1 VSDTNA
7 TNLAPARLTR
17 ARKSYGSRAVL
28 DGVDLEVAPGS
39 VVGLL
44 GRNGAGKSTLIR
56 CLLGIQE
63 LDAGEA
69 TLFGQPTLAID
80 EATKGRIGYVPQE
93 PDAFSWMRVGAMLD
107 YFAGFYERWDRD
119 QVQGMLDAWSIRR
132 DATIATLSTG
142 ERQRL
147 AIVRALAH
155 HPDLLVLDEPVA
167 SLDPLGRREFLR
179 EIVTRASERGTTVL
193 FSTHITSDLERV
205 AVSVAF
211 LKDGKIVLHDELDRL
226 RERLRR
232 VRIPMPQSAA
242 KQRIEVP
249 GMVSLKRDAFGA
261 MTAIADIGEEELFA
275 LSQRWGASITADP
288 LSLEDLFVE
297 LER

>member
-1 VSDTNA
+1 VNTA
-7 TNLAPARLTR
+7 TELSTVPARLDK
-17 ARKSYGSRAVL
+17 ARKCYGSRAVL
-28 DGVDLEVAPGS
+28 DGVDLSVAAGS

-63 LDAGEA
+63 LDGGTAR
-69 TLFGQPTLAID
+69 LFDEPTLAISD
-80 EATKGRIGYVPQE
+80 ATKGRIGYVPQE
-93 PDAFSWMRVGAMLD
+93 PDAFSWMKVGSMLD
-107 YFAGFYERWDRD
+107 YFAAFYQRWDRD

-132 DATIATLSTG
+132 DAVIGTLSAG
-142 ERQRL
+142 EKQRL

-211 LKDGKIVLHDELDRL
+211 LKNGKIVLHDELDRL

-232 VRIPMPQSAA
+232 LRIPLPRSAPES
-242 KQRIEVP
+242 RIEVP
-249 GMVSLKRDAFGA
+249 GLVSLKRDAFGA
-261 MTAIADIGEEELFA
+261 LTAIADIGDEELAA
-275 LSQRWGASITADP
+275 LGRRWGGPVAAES
-288 LSLEDLFVE
+288 LSLEDLFIE

>member
-1 VSDTNA
+1 VNTA
-7 TNLAPARLTR
+7 TELSTVPARLDK
-17 ARKSYGSRAVL
+17 ARKCYGSRAVL
-28 DGVDLEVAPGS
+28 DGVDLSVAAGS

-63 LDAGEA
+63 LDSGTAR
-69 TLFGQPTLAID
+69 LFDEPTLAISD
-80 EATKGRIGYVPQE
+80 AIKGRIGYVPQE
-93 PDAFSWMRVGAMLD
+93 PDAFSWMKVGSMLD
-107 YFAGFYERWDRD
+107 YFAAFYQRWDRD

-132 DATIATLSTG
+132 DAVIGTLSAG
-142 ERQRL
+142 EKQRL

-211 LKDGKIVLHDELDRL
+211 LKNGKIVLHDELDRL

-232 VRIPMPQSAA
+232 LRIPLPQSAPES
-242 KQRIEVP
+242 RIEVP
-249 GMVSLKRDAFGA
+249 GLVSLKRDAFGA
-261 MTAIADIGEEELFA
+261 LTAIADIGDEELAA
-275 LSQRWGASITADP
+275 LGRRWGGPVAAES
-288 LSLEDLFVE
+288 LSLEDLFIE